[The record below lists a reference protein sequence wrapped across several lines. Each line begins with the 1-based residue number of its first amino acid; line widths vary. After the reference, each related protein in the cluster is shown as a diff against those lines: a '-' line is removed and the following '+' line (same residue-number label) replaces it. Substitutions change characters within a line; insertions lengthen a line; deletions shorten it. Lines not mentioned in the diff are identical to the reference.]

1 MIAAELPNTEYAS
14 SEKRKYENTR
24 DRDDGVMGKT
34 TSNMPKAEK
43 PAMSGCSSG

>member
-24 DRDDGVMGKT
+24 DRDDGVMGI
-34 TSNMPKAEK
+34 NNLEHAE
-43 PAMSGCSSG
+43 S